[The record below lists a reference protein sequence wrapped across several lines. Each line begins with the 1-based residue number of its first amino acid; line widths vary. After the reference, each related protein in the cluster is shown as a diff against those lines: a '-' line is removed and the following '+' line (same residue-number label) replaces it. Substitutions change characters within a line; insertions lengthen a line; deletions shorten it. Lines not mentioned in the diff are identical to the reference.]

1 MTKMAGGEALARTL
15 LACGVDHVFGMTVGG
30 QVPFTVSAIRAGI
43 RMMTMRD
50 EKCAA
55 LAATAFSRT
64 SGRVGVCIASNPGAA
79 HMALG
84 MHEAHLSD
92 VPMLAISMDV
102 GTASLWRGAAYYD
115 QQAMFQAVTK
125 LTLRA
130 ESVAALPDMV
140 RRALHAATTGRTGPA
155 AIIVPAPLW
164 AGEADFPDGPNGPD
178 GAFGD
183 GGEAVRFP
191 AMRTPPA
198 SDAIA
203 RAADL
208 LASGERPTILAG
220 GGVKLSDASDEL
232 LELAEHSA
240 IPVAVTHAGHGAFP
254 SAHPLSLGLL
264 GSANAGNRGRI
275 ANEIMAEADVVL
287 LVGTRMDGR
296 TTMNNTVPSPE
307 ATLIQVDIEAQE
319 IGSNMPATV
328 GIVGDAKLAL
338 QALKNA
344 LAERTPPVPVLA
356 ETSQARRI
364 AGLMDAWRSEFSPQ
378 MTSESTPIK
387 TPRLFGEIQRVI
399 DQDTIVVLDAGGCS
413 YWAPAYLDLTPENQ
427 AIYPRG
433 AAALGSGFP
442 MGIGAQAAAPGKRVI
457 CVSGDGAFGYNIME
471 LESALRLGL
480 PVVNVVINNQNLGM
494 ERRGYLEY
502 AGEVF
507 PEGATFSPQDFSRI
521 AQAYNCFG
529 VRVEAPGELE
539 GALRAALESGQPA
552 VVDVVIDPED
562 SDSGE
567 TRPWRSY

>member
-1 MTKMAGGEALARTL
+1 MVKMAGGEALARTL
-15 LACGVDHVFGMTVGG
+15 LGCGVDHVFGMTVGG

-64 SGRVGVCIASNPGAA
+64 SGRPGVCISSNPGAA

-130 ESVAALPDMV
+130 ERVADIPDMV
-140 RRALHAATTGRTGPA
+140 RRALHAATTGRTGPV
-155 AIIVPAPLW
+155 AIIVPSPLW
-164 AGEADFPDGPNGPD
+164 AGEADFDD
-178 GAFGD
+178 GAFD
-183 GGEAVRFP
+183 GEPVRFP

-198 SDAIA
+198 VEAVE
-203 RAADL
+203 RAAEL
-208 LASGERPTILAG
+208 LVRAERPTVLAG

-232 LELAEHSA
+232 LEVAEHLA
-240 IPVAVTHAGHGAFP
+240 MPVAVTHAAHGAFP
-254 SAHPLSLGLL
+254 SGHPLSVGLL

-275 ANEIMAEADVVL
+275 ANQIVGEADVVL
-287 LVGTRMDGR
+287 VVGSRMDSR
-296 TTMNNTVPSPE
+296 TTMGNMVPAPG
-307 ATLIQVDIEAQE
+307 AKLIQVDVEAGE
-319 IGSNMPATV
+319 IGSAMPVAV
-328 GIVGDAKLAL
+328 GIVADAKLAL
-338 QALKNA
+338 RALKDA
-344 LAERTPPVPVLA
+344 LVERTPAVPVVA
-356 ETSQARRI
+356 ETAQARRI
-364 AGLMDAWRSEFSPQ
+364 AEMTEAWRGEFNEQ
-378 MTSESTPIK
+378 MTSEATPIR
-387 TPRLFGEIQRVI
+387 TPRLFRELQGVI
-399 DQDTIVVLDAGGCS
+399 DDNTIVVLDAGGCS
-413 YWAPAYLDLTPENQ
+413 YWAPAYLELGPENQ

-471 LESALRLGL
+471 LESAVRLGL

-507 PEGATFSPQDFSRI
+507 PDAATFSPQDFSRI
-521 AQAYNCFG
+521 AQAYNCYG
-529 VRVEAPGELE
+529 VRVEEPGQL
-539 GALRAALESGQPA
+539 GDALRAALASGQPA

-562 SDSGE
+562 SDWGE
-567 TRPWRSY
+567 RRPWRSY

>member
-1 MTKMAGGEALARTL
+1 MPRMSGGEALARTL
-15 LACGVDHVFGMTVGG
+15 LGCGVDHVFGMTVGG
-30 QVPFTVSAIRAGI
+30 QVSFTVSAIRAGM
-43 RMMTMRD
+43 RMMTLRD

-64 SGRVGVCIASNPGAA
+64 SGRPGVCISSNPGAA

-102 GTASLWRGAAYYD
+102 GTASLWLGAAYYD

-125 LTLRA
+125 VTLRA

-164 AGEADFPDGPNGPD
+164 AGEADFPE
-178 GAFGD
+178 GAFDGD
-183 GGEAVRFP
+183 AEEAVHFP
-191 AMRTPPA
+191 AMRTPPVA
-198 SDAIA
+198 EAIG

-208 LASGERPTILAG
+208 LVGAERPAILAG
-220 GGVKLSDASDEL
+220 GGVKLSEASDEL
-232 LELAEHSA
+232 VEVAEHLG
-240 IPVAVTHAGHGAFP
+240 IPVAVTHAAHGAFP
-254 SAHPLSLGLL
+254 SAHPLSVGLL

-275 ANEIMAEADVVL
+275 ANEIVGEADVVL
-287 LVGTRMDGR
+287 LVGTRMDTR
-296 TTMNNTVPSPE
+296 TTMGDTVPS
-307 ATLIQVDIEAQE
+307 AGAKLIQVDIHAGE
-319 IGSNMPATV
+319 IGSAMPATV
-328 GIVGDAKLAL
+328 GIVADAKLAL
-338 QALKNA
+338 RGLKDA
-344 LAERTPPVPVLA
+344 LAERVAPVPVVA
-356 ETSQARRI
+356 EAPEARRI
-364 AGLMDAWRSEFSPQ
+364 SEMMEAWRSEFNPQ
-378 MTSESTPIK
+378 MTSDSTPIR
-387 TPRLFGEIQRVI
+387 TPRLFRELQGVI
-399 DQDTIVVLDAGGCS
+399 DDNTIVVLDAGGCS
-413 YWAPAYLDLTPENQ
+413 YWAPAYLDLNPENQ

-442 MGIGAQAAAPGKRVI
+442 MAIGAQAAAPGKRVI

-471 LESALRLGL
+471 LESAVRLGL

-529 VRVEAPGELE
+529 VRVEEPGEL
-539 GALRAALESGQPA
+539 GDALRAALASGQPA

-562 SDSGE
+562 SDWGE
-567 TRPWRSY
+567 RRPWRSY

>member
-1 MTKMAGGEALARTL
+1 MTKMSGGESLARTL

-30 QVPFTVSAIRAGI
+30 QVSFTVSAIRAGI
-43 RMMTMRD
+43 RMMTVRD

-64 SGRVGVCIASNPGAA
+64 SGRPGVCIASNPGAA

-84 MHEAHLSD
+84 MHEAYLSD

-115 QQAMFQAVTK
+115 QQSMFQAVTK
-125 LTLRA
+125 VTLRA
-130 ESVAALPDMV
+130 ESVAALPEMV

-164 AGEADFPDGPNGPD
+164 AGEADFSD
-178 GAFGD
+178 GAFD
-183 GGEAVRFP
+183 GGGREAVRFP
-191 AMRTPPA
+191 ALRTPPA
-198 SDAIA
+198 LDAIA

-208 LASGERPTILAG
+208 LASSERPAILAG

-264 GSANAGNRGRI
+264 GSANGGNRGRI

-296 TTMNNTVPSPE
+296 TTMGNTVPSPE

-338 QALKNA
+338 QALKDA
-344 LAERTPPVPVLA
+344 LAERIPPVPVLA
-356 ETSQARRI
+356 ETPQARRI
-364 AGLMDAWRSEFSPQ
+364 AGLMDAWRSEFNPQ

-387 TPRLFGEIQRVI
+387 TPRLFREIQRVI

-529 VRVEAPGELE
+529 VRVEDPGELE

>member
-1 MTKMAGGEALARTL
+1 MPRMPGGEALARTL
-15 LACGVDHVFGMTVGG
+15 MACGVDHVFGMTVGG
-30 QVPFTVSAIRAGI
+30 QVPFTVSAIRAGM
-43 RMMTMRD
+43 RMMTVRD

-64 SGRVGVCIASNPGAA
+64 SGRPGVCISSNPGAA

-164 AGEADFPDGPNGPD
+164 AGEADFAD

-183 GGEAVRFP
+183 PAAVPSHFP
-191 AMRTPPA
+191 ALRTPPA
-198 SDAIA
+198 PDVIEQ
-203 RAADL
+203 AADL
-208 LASGERPTILAG
+208 LASAERPAILAG
-220 GGVKLSDASDEL
+220 GGIKLSDASDEL
-232 LELAEHSA
+232 IELAEHLA

-264 GSANAGNRGRI
+264 GSANAGSRGRI
-275 ANEIMAEADVVL
+275 ANEIMAEVDVVL
-287 LVGTRMDGR
+287 LVGTRMDSR
-296 TTMNNTVPSPE
+296 TTMNNTVPSAE
-307 ATLIQVDIEAQE
+307 ATLIQVDIEPQE
-319 IGSNMPATV
+319 IGSNMHAAV
-328 GIVGDAKLAL
+328 GIVADAKLAL
-338 QALKNA
+338 QALKNV
-344 LAERTPPVPVLA
+344 LAERTPAVTVVA
-356 ETSQARRI
+356 ETPQARRI
-364 AGLMDAWRSEFSPQ
+364 AEMMEAWRSEFNPQ
-378 MTSESTPIK
+378 MTSDSAPIK
-387 TPRLFGEIQRVI
+387 TPRLFRELQGVI
-399 DQDTIVVLDAGGCS
+399 DDNTIVVLDAGGCS
-413 YWAPAYLDLTPENQ
+413 YWAPAYLDLNPENQ

-442 MGIGAQAAAPGKRVI
+442 MAIGAQAAAPGKRVI

-529 VRVEAPGELE
+529 IRVEEPGEL
-539 GALRAALESGQPA
+539 GAALRAALESGQPA

-562 SDSGE
+562 SDSEG

>member
-1 MTKMAGGEALARTL
+1 MTKMAGGETLARTL

-164 AGEADFPDGPNGPD
+164 AGEAEFAD

-183 GGEAVRFP
+183 GGEAVCFP
-191 AMRTPPA
+191 ALRTPPA
-198 SDAIA
+198 ADAIA
-203 RAADL
+203 RAVDL
-208 LASGERPTILAG
+208 LASSERPAILAG

-287 LVGTRMDGR
+287 LVGTRMDTR
-296 TTMNNTVPSPE
+296 TTMGNTVPSPE

-319 IGSNMPATV
+319 IGSNMPAAV
-328 GIVGDAKLAL
+328 GIVADAKLAL
-338 QALKNA
+338 QALKDA
-344 LAERTPPVPVLA
+344 LAERILPVPVVA
-356 ETSQARRI
+356 ETPQARRI
-364 AGLMDAWRSEFSPQ
+364 AEMMDAWRSEFAPQ
-378 MTSESTPIK
+378 MTSSSTPIK
-387 TPRLFGEIQRVI
+387 TPRLFTELQRFI
-399 DQDTIVVLDAGGCS
+399 DKDTIVVLDAGGCS

-471 LESALRLGL
+471 MESALRLGL

-502 AGEVF
+502 AG
-507 PEGATFSPQDFSRI
+507 G
-521 AQAYNCFG
+521 G
-529 VRVEAPGELE
+529 VP
-539 GALRAALESGQPA
+539 
-552 VVDVVIDPED
+552 
-562 SDSGE
+562 
-567 TRPWRSY
+567 